1 MDNPLATIANGT
13 PLQFEADGKVFQ
25 FRQPRTEEYDD
36 ALALEGLV
44 RRRVMA
50 MPELQSL
57 KEKPCS
63 DMERMTIERL
73 IEMATAELDEAEPGS
88 LHATTLGERLGLYRR
103 LLDNRTLADEIANE
117 RAILARDRWLTIHL
131 LCDEHGRQLFD
142 PDDVQSMAAWEK
154 VPIRI
159 KDAARPL
166 VWEVLRLVVDAPFD
180 WAMLPEPRL
189 YSASASGRGPSV
201 NQKR

>member
-13 PLQFEADGKVFQ
+13 PLQFEADGKTFQ
-25 FRQPRTEEYDD
+25 LRQPRTEEYDD

-44 RRRVMA
+44 RRRMLA
-50 MPELQSL
+50 MPELQPL
-57 KEKPCS
+57 KDKPCS

-88 LHATTLGERLGLYRR
+88 LHATTLGERLGLYHR
-103 LLDNRTLADEIANE
+103 LLDSRTLADEIANE

-142 PDDVQSMAAWEK
+142 PDNVQSVAAWEK
-154 VPIRI
+154 VPIRV

-180 WAMLPEPRL
+180 WAMLPGL
-189 YSASASGRGPSV
+189 KSSLGNDFGRGLSA

>member
-1 MDNPLATIANGT
+1 ML
-13 PLQFEADGKVFQ
+13 
-25 FRQPRTEEYDD
+25 
-36 ALALEGLV
+36 
-44 RRRVMA
+44 
-50 MPELQSL
+50 
-57 KEKPCS
+57 C
-63 DMERMTIERL
+63 
-73 IEMATAELDEAEPGS
+73 
-88 LHATTLGERLGLYRR
+88 HR
-103 LLDNRTLADEIANE
+103 LLDSRTLADEIANE

-142 PDDVQSMAAWEK
+142 PDNVQSVAAWEK
-154 VPIRI
+154 VPIRV